1 MANETRSTLFDNKD
15 NKGHRST
22 TSLMNFNEP
31 KIKLYQKLTKPKKV
45 VDELPTVIRSKSLL
59 KSNSIQTLSSS
70 LTSIHNLQGAKKINA
85 SKLVLKELFNNDF
98 ITDNELT
105 ITNEIASLRTKHINT
120 LNTINTFEGY
130 K

>member
-1 MANETRSTLFDNKD
+1 MYLYWYY
-15 NKGHRST
+15 HI
-22 TSLMNFNEP
+22 LH
-31 KIKLYQKLTKPKKV
+31 KLYQKLTKPKKV
-45 VDELPTVIRSKSLL
+45 VDGLPTVINVRSKSLL

-98 ITDNELT
+98 LTDNELT

-120 LNTINTFEGY
+120 LNTLNTFEG
-130 K
+130 